1 MQTQAILFTAILSIL
16 LASLIMSFAIFY
28 NALDLGRYFRSLG
41 IVMPLISVLCSA
53 YIAISDPSVGILL
66 GVFGLS
72 SLILNYVMI
81 SKINRCKKEGNL
93 KLIHAY
99 PGKFKFQDK
108 QYINNTPPLMAAVVP
123 PIITQTNIGLFV
135 EGETDPIVM
144 PQSTLMEADAEYEM
158 LCCHMQKEN
167 DSPYWHC
174 FEVDAIHRKFSAKRI
189 LVRLFA
195 LIVAITG
202 IVSFAIQ
209 GGVNIAGL
217 SINPDMYNYIT
228 SLFGGAIGSGIFYG
242 SKQIFKSNKFVHAIF
257 SILFYITLF
266 CFILSLIGF

>member
-1 MQTQAILFTAILSIL
+1 MQTQAILFTAIFSIL
-16 LASLIMSFAIFY
+16 LASLIMSYAIFY

-41 IVMPLISVLCSA
+41 IVMPLISVLCSV
-53 YIAISDPSVGILL
+53 YIADIIL
-66 GVFGLS
+66 GVFSLS

-99 PGKFKFQDK
+99 PGKFKFQAK

-123 PIITQTNIGLFV
+123 PIITQTNNVLFV

-174 FEVDAIHRKFSAKRI
+174 FEVDVIHRKFSAKRI

-195 LIVAITG
+195 IIVAITG

-228 SLFGGAIGSGIFYG
+228 SWFGGAIGSGIFYG

-257 SILFYITLF
+257 SILFYIALVF
-266 CFILSLIGF
+266 FILSLIGF